1 MLKEKLDCIT
11 PSFHLASCSAREDP
25 EMAFP
30 GGDGS
35 LSFFV
40 Y

>member
-1 MLKEKLDCIT
+1 MLKSLIVLPLLFTWQAVQPGKN
-11 PSFHLASCSAREDP
+11 P